1 MSSLIFSRSLPITS
15 SPFVLGFKENILN
28 TEIGKASGKKEI
40 YEIENE
46 IDKSV
51 ICKGTRERRILREVD

>member
-1 MSSLIFSRSLPITS
+1 
-15 SPFVLGFKENILN
+15 LGFKENILN
-28 TEIGKASGKKEI
+28 TVIGKASGKKEI

-51 ICKGTRERRILREVD
+51 ICKGTRERRILTEVD